1 MDKKM
6 KIIIG
11 AISGVIIVLG
21 ISLFMLVGRGIDMQT
36 AFHVYEDDNSIYY
49 YLEDPN
55 NSSYGDNMELLR
67 FDLETKEFEVVHE
80 DKNIDTGAYSHTS
93 KYNSPLVYSK
103 TYRDFF
109 NITTGEFTDIEYFE
123 ICSTSEVSLCYA
135 ITDDIVIVRY
145 VVDSNYGFL
154 LYQISTDKIILDRV
168 DTPFDEEH
176 DETFVGNYHYFP
188 TDNKFLYNVS
198 AQDRIW
204 LTENTYETELVLDEF
219 YLVDLTTGVEEKLS
233 DEIYNKIKYTYTLAS
248 DDYLY
253 VYNTDAKKVEQ
264 YDSNMKLIHSNDY
277 SFLTKSERLQNEYGR
292 IAPLLCDK
300 NGIYEFDDES
310 DKVKLVHSYID
321 EPTKNNLVG
330 FLFEI
335 SPNHV
340 IYKVETMF
348 LKANYFVVYD
358 LNTDEELYRGTSV
371 NF

>member
-11 AISGVIIVLG
+11 AISAIIVVLV
-21 ISLFMLVGRGIDMQT
+21 ISLFLLIGRGIDMQM
-36 AFHVYEDDNSIYY
+36 AYHVYEDEYSIYY
-49 YLEDPN
+49 YLDDPYI
-55 NSSYGDNMELLR
+55 NSSGDNMELLR

-80 DKNIDTGAYSHTS
+80 DKNIDTGTYSHTS

-109 NITTGEFTDIEYFE
+109 NITTGELTGIEYFE
-123 ICSTSEVSLCYA
+123 RCSTSEVSLCYA
-135 ITDDIVIVRY
+135 ITDDIVIVRDS
-145 VVDSNYGFL
+145 VVGSYGFL
-154 LYQISTDKIILDRV
+154 LYQISTDEIVFDRIN
-168 DTPFDEEH
+168 TPFSEEY

-198 AQDRIW
+198 AQNRIW
-204 LTENTYETELVLDEF
+204 VTENTYETELVLDEF

-233 DEIYNKIKYTYTLAS
+233 DEVYDKIKYTYTLAS

-253 VYNTDAKKVEQ
+253 VYNTDIKKVEK
-264 YDSNMKLIHSNDY
+264 YNSDMELVHSNDY
-277 SFLTKSERLQNEYGR
+277 SFLTDSGRLQNEYGR
-292 IAPLLCDK
+292 VAPLLCDK
-300 NGIYEFDDES
+300 NGIYEFDDVN
-310 DKVKLVHSYID
+310 DKVKLAHSYIE

-358 LNTDEELYRGTSV
+358 LNTNEELYRGTSI